1 MATAEEIRNMLST
14 GQAETTSM
22 IATIDG
28 QRDAAQDSL
37 IQVQRPEDS
46 RSSQQD
52 DDDRKSAI
60 LAIGEE
66 VAMLRASKGVLRA
79 IIVSMQTM
87 LAEFDAGGAGKVS
100 TNVLF
105 GANNHGF
112 QVGTVSG
119 PISGIS
125 FGRS

>member
-14 GQAETTSM
+14 GQAETTSV

-28 QRDAAQDSL
+28 QMDAAQDSL
-37 IQVQRPEDS
+37 IQAQRSEDS
-46 RSSQQD
+46 QSSQQD

-66 VAMLRASKGVLRA
+66 VTMLRASKGIMRS
-79 IIVSMQTM
+79 IIVSMQMM
-87 LAEFDAGGAGKVS
+87 LAECEAGGVGKVS
-100 TNVLF
+100 TNVSF

-125 FGRS
+125 FGRN